1 MATPSSRLLFGTL
14 PWYGLLIVLGAGLAI
29 FLANR
34 EANRLQ
40 FPPEVMIDLSLWLL
54 PCGILGARLY
64 YVLFSWDTFA
74 DHPLSILYIWQGGL
88 AIYGGIIFGF
98 LTIWLFCKRKK
109 LSLPRTL
116 DVLIPGVALA
126 QAIGRWGN
134 YFNQEAFGLLLS
146 GDSPFASFPLAVF
159 ITNDGLNKWHLA
171 TFFYESVWDFSVFLF
186 LCWGRK
192 HLFRKEGDPFFFYL
206 FLYAAGRLVIENLR
220 TDSLMA
226 GSNLRVSQWLS
237 VLLISGILIYYFQRY
252 RKRKSIEKHQW
263 FLFCVTMFF
272 DILVLGFC
280 AGGESLISIQ
290 PFTILLAGFSLWNIF
305 ILLFFYGRS
314 SFSEVIYANHE
325 A

>member
-1 MATPSSRLLFGTL
+1 M
-14 PWYGLLIVLGAGLAI
+14 LGAGLAI

-40 FPPEVMIDLSLWLL
+40 FPPETMIDLALWLL

-64 YVLFSWDTFA
+64 YVLFSWNTFS

-146 GDSPFASFPLAVF
+146 EDSPFAFFPLAVF
-159 ITNDGLNKWHLA
+159 ITNDGLMEWHLA
-171 TFFYESVWDFSVFLF
+171 TFFYESFWDFCVFLF
-186 LCWGRK
+186 LRGGRK
-192 HLFRKEGDPFFFYL
+192 HWFRKEGDPFFFYL

-226 GSNLRVSQWLS
+226 GNSLRVSQLLS
-237 VLLISGILIYYFQRY
+237 VLLIIVILFRYYQQR
-252 RKRKSIEKHQW
+252 RKINFRSKLSW
-263 FLFCVTMFF
+263 FLFIITMLF

-280 AGGESLISIQ
+280 AGGASISIKH
-290 PFTILLAGFSLWNIF
+290 FTILLALFSLWNIF
-305 ILLFFYGRS
+305 ILFFFYGRS
-314 SFSEVIYANHE
+314 SVSEVIYANHQ